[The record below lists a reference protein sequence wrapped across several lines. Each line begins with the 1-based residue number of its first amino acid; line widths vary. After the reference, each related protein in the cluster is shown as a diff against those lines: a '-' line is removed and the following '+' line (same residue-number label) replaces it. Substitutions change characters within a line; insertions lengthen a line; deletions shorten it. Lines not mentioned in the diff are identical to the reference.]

1 FLHADT
7 ALPAGAGAAVLG
19 ALGDPAVVGGRF
31 DVRLDSRRPLLR
43 VVAWLMNRR
52 SRLTGIST
60 GDQGI
65 FVRRAAFD
73 ALGGYPDIPLMED
86 IELTRRLKRLGR
98 LASLDLRV
106 T

>member
-1 FLHADT
+1 
-7 ALPAGAGAAVLG
+7 
-19 ALGDPAVVGGRF
+19 
-31 DVRLDSRRPLLR
+31 
-43 VVAWLMNRR
+43 MNWR
-52 SRLTGIST
+52 SRWSGIAT

-98 LASLDLRV
+98 IACLDTRV
-106 T
+106 TTSSRKWEREGIARTIVLMWTLRLLYFCGVSPARLVAWYYR